1 VNVPNLSAWAVK
13 HPAVVLYLILA
24 AGAAGLY
31 AYLGMG
37 RAEDPSFTIKTMVV
51 TADWPGATSD
61 EVQRQVADKIEEK
74 LQETPHLDYLR
85 TYSLP
90 GRAVITVQLRTDT
103 PPRARTVLS
112 PSSYVRVTSTASSAG
127 GRSVPVRTAPAP
139 PGPGPRRGPRPARR
153 PAGRR

>member
-1 VNVPNLSAWAVK
+1 VNIPNLSAWAVK
-13 HPAVVLYLILA
+13 HPAVVAYLMLA

-61 EVQRQVADKIEEK
+61 EVQRQVADKLEKK
-74 LQETPHLDYLR
+74 LQETPYLDYLR

-90 GRAVITVQLRTDT
+90 GRAVLTVQLRNDT
-103 PPRARTVLS
+103 PAQGCPRHLVPGAEEGGGHQ
-112 PSSYVRVTSTASSAG
+112 AHAAG
-127 GRSVPVRTAPAP
+127 GRGGAIL
-139 PGPGPRRGPRPARR
+139 RR
-153 PAGRR
+153 